1 MLPVVWRASARDDL
15 REIVA
20 YLARENPIAAR
31 RMKDLLAAAITP
43 VAEHPYL
50 FRASERIPGL
60 REVVA
65 HPNYIV
71 LYKVASDRIEVVNV
85 VHARQQF
92 PKS

>member
-20 YLARENPIAAR
+20 YIARDNPIAAR
-31 RMKDLLAAAITP
+31 RMKNLLAAAIMP

-60 REVVA
+60 RGRVRNFV
-65 HPNYIV
+65 
-71 LYKVASDRIEVVNV
+71 
-85 VHARQQF
+85 
-92 PKS
+92 